1 LCNDF
6 RRACE
11 GVFTMNSHKGMR
23 LCSMWLTE
31 EEVKRIEIAL
41 RDRNDYV
48 VGNIVL
54 EAETRGDFKR

>member
-1 LCNDF
+1 
-6 RRACE
+6 
-11 GVFTMNSHKGMR
+11 MNSHKGMR